1 MKTKIELHGD
11 RRVAE
16 NVILE
21 VEAAARRLGLEIENV
36 EVVSRPSGRRKAR
49 KLASVPK
56 AAAQRKPASRRKPRS
71 RA

>member
-11 RRVAE
+11 RRLTE

-21 VEAAARRLGLEIENV
+21 IQAAARRLGLEIENIELV
-36 EVVSRPSGRRKAR
+36 RPPAGGRKAR
-49 KLASVPK
+49 KPASST
-56 AAAQRKPASRRKPRS
+56 KPASRRKPGS